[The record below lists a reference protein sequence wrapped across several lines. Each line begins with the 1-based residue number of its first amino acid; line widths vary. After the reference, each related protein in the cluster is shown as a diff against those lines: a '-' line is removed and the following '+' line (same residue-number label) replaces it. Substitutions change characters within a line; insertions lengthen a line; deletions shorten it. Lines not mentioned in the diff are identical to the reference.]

1 MQVQQITLDI
11 TKTRRFGS
19 AGQRTRADRNEQRK
33 GGGDNNGKSKRFGSV
48 TMEVTVHQR
57 RVDGTRHRRQ
67 VHVWFLGDRSGCTHF
82 GVGMEALVLLDY

>member
-11 TKTRRFGS
+11 TEHSGFGS
-19 AGQRTRADRNEQRK
+19 AGQREREHRKSKRK
-33 GGGDNNGKSKRFGSV
+33 GGGDNNGKSERFGSI

-67 VHVWFLGDRSGCTHF
+67 VHVRILGNRRSSSPF
-82 GVGMEALVLLDY
+82 GVVLEALVLVN

>member
-19 AGQRTRADRNEQRK
+19 AGQRTRADRYEQRRK
-33 GGGDNNGKSKRFGSV
+33 GGDNNGKSKRFGSI

-57 RVDGTRHRRQ
+57 RVVGTRHRRQ
-67 VHVWFLGDRSGCTHF
+67 VHVWFLGNRSGSTHF
-82 GVGMEALVLLDY
+82 GVVLETLVLVN